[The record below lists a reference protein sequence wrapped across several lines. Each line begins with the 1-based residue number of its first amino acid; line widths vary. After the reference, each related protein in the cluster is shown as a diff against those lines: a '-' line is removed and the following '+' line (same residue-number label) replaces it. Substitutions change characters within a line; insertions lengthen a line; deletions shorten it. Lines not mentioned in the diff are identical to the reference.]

1 MPEWSFRVRNF
12 LVLFFLVAL
21 FFSDIRAA
29 DPDMKSL
36 VQQLIKAAGGE
47 DKLLKLFRYKEKL
60 NVSSD
65 PNKKPNER
73 TSVVEPP
80 NYWWMNKKERV
91 SQEKEPAIFLVW
103 GWTLGAITDP
113 KSKLETIPE
122 LKDGDQTLVGI
133 RVSETVKPAMDLYFD
148 KATYLLVRI
157 DWRTDIHRFSETKE
171 HDGVKYP
178 SKCIGYKKNSS
189 KPWYFT
195 EITDVER
202 LMDLPFGLKR

>member
-1 MPEWSFRVRNF
+1 
-12 LVLFFLVAL
+12 
-21 FFSDIRAA
+21 
-29 DPDMKSL
+29 
-36 VQQLIKAAGGE
+36 
-47 DKLLKLFRYKEKL
+47 LLKLFRYKEKL

-73 TSVVEPP
+73 TSVVEAP

>member
-1 MPEWSFRVRNF
+1 VRNF
-12 LVLFFLVAL
+12 LALFFLVAL
-21 FFSDIRAA
+21 FFADIRAA

-73 TSVVEPP
+73 TSVVEAP

-133 RVSETVKPAMDLYFD
+133 RVSETVKPAMDF
-148 KATYLLVRI
+148 
-157 DWRTDIHRFSETKE
+157 
-171 HDGVKYP
+171 
-178 SKCIGYKKNSS
+178 NSAA
-189 KPWYFT
+189 
-195 EITDVER
+195 
-202 LMDLPFGLKR
+202 L

>member
-1 MPEWSFRVRNF
+1 
-12 LVLFFLVAL
+12 
-21 FFSDIRAA
+21 
-29 DPDMKSL
+29 
-36 VQQLIKAAGGE
+36 
-47 DKLLKLFRYKEKL
+47 
-60 NVSSD
+60 
-65 PNKKPNER
+65 
-73 TSVVEPP
+73 
-80 NYWWMNKKERV
+80 
-91 SQEKEPAIFLVW
+91 
-103 GWTLGAITDP
+103 
-113 KSKLETIPE
+113 
-122 LKDGDQTLVGI
+122 
-133 RVSETVKPAMDLYFD
+133 MDLYFD

>member
-1 MPEWSFRVRNF
+1 MRSFAT
-12 LVLFFLVAL
+12 VLFLVAPL
-21 FFSDIRAA
+21 FAIARAA
-29 DPDMKSL
+29 EPDTKAL
-36 VQQLIKAAGGE
+36 VQQACKAAGGE

-65 PNKKPNER
+65 PDQKANER
-73 TSVVEPP
+73 TSVVEAP

-91 SQEKEPAIFLVW
+91 KEEKEPAIFLVW
-103 GWTLGAITDP
+103 GWTLGAITEP

-122 LKDGDQTLVGI
+122 LKDGDRMIVGI

-148 KATYLLVRI
+148 QATHLLVRI
-157 DWRTDIHRFSETKE
+157 DWRTDIHRFSVTKE

-178 SKCIGYKKNSS
+178 SKCIGYKKNTG

-195 EITDVER
+195 EITEVER
-202 LMDLPFGLKR
+202 LKELPSGLKR

>member
-1 MPEWSFRVRNF
+1 MRFFATLLF
-12 LVLFFLVAL
+12 LAAPLFANAQ
-21 FFSDIRAA
+21 AA
-29 DPDMKSL
+29 EPDTKSL
-36 VQQLIKAAGGE
+36 VSQAVKAAGGE

-65 PNKKPNER
+65 PEKKPNER
-73 TSVVEPP
+73 TSVIEAP

-91 SQEKEPAIFLVW
+91 KEEKEPAIFLVW
-103 GWTLGAITDP
+103 GWTLGAITEP

-148 KATYLLVRI
+148 KATHLLVRI

-178 SKCIGYKKNSS
+178 SKCIGYKKNTG
-189 KPWYFT
+189 KAWYFT
-195 EITDVER
+195 EITEVER
-202 LMDLPFGLKR
+202 LKELPSGLKR